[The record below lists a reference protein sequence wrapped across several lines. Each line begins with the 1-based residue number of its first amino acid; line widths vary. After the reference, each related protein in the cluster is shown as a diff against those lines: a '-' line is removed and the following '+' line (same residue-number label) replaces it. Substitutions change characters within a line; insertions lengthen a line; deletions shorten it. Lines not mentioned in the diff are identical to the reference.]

1 MSSLDISQNNGD
13 VILSVK
19 VVPAGSKTALAGI
32 LDGMLKVKLSAA
44 PEKGK
49 ANKALTSFLA
59 DALEIKKNA
68 VSIISGSTNPHKKV
82 KISGVNVDFVI
93 KKLCTDISVD

>member
-1 MSSLDISQNNGD
+1 MSSLDVSQNDGD

-19 VVPAGSKTALAGI
+19 VVPAGSKTALAGF
-32 LDGMLKVKLSAA
+32 LGGMLKIKLSAA

-49 ANKALTSFLA
+49 ANKALISFLA
-59 DALEIKKNA
+59 DVLGVKKNA

-82 KISGVNVDFVI
+82 KIHGVNVDLVI
-93 KKLCTDISVD
+93 KKLCSDISID

>member
-1 MSSLDISQNNGD
+1 MSSLDISQNGRD

-19 VVPAGSKTALAGI
+19 VVPAGSKTALAGF

-49 ANKALTSFLA
+49 ANKALIRFLA
-59 DALEIKKNA
+59 DVLGVKKNA

-82 KISGVNVDFVI
+82 KIVGVNVDLVI
-93 KKLCTDISVD
+93 KKLCHDISVD